1 MSKILEISHLNYKKN
16 NKQILNNINLT
27 LDSGKIIGL
36 LGANGAGKTTLMRLI
51 SGVNAKNSGKVIVSG
66 IDTKAGIKSCVSMTY
81 SLDSLKKS
89 PSRMSAGT
97 KVKNIIQFYLDI
109 YPDFSFEKY
118 QEMAKFLGINSDD
131 KLNSLS
137 TGSGEKL
144 MIALTLAWQVPI
156 YLLDEPLN
164 GIDIM
169 TRKKIIKSVLQWK
182 NDNSTIIISSHYVKE
197 ISSLLDEVIIL
208 KDKQIYQTILVE
220 DIQTQYHLGV
230 EEYYEQIYEGGV
242 SNE

>member
-1 MSKILEISHLNYKKN
+1 
-16 NKQILNNINLT
+16 
-27 LDSGKIIGL
+27 
-36 LGANGAGKTTLMRLI
+36 
-51 SGVNAKNSGKVIVSG
+51 
-66 IDTKAGIKSCVSMTY
+66 
-81 SLDSLKKS
+81 
-89 PSRMSAGT
+89 
-97 KVKNIIQFYLDI
+97 
-109 YPDFSFEKY
+109 
-118 QEMAKFLGINSDD
+118 MAKFLGINSDD

-144 MIALTLAWQVPI
+144 MIALTLARQVPI